1 MQLFLRRWPKFSR
14 SCGISQCQRRSP
26 SIFTSLGDISCGSTG
41 NFSGPSPSNLFR
53 IRANLKPQQVE
64 PAWRTSRNS
73 RTCVPQHFCGVGS
86 FSQSRGIF
94 TCRRRSP
101 SIFASLGDISCGS
114 AENFSGPRPT
124 HFFTQPLA
132 LSCRT
137 PEAALSQIFPG
148 RGMDLQIPCMLRA
161 SPGKISACVTRSVCG
176 ECFCELFFRISAP
189 AGSASTT
196 RIFDGLRQVTCKSHD
211 ANRGTPNY
219 PPLRKPW
226 KFPGRLRGQAAMAFV

>member
-1 MQLFLRRWPKFSR
+1 MSLARCNIRREQGRCVAFSHRPWRSSRNFRIYYFVRATLLRRWPEFSR
-14 SCGISQCQRRSP
+14 SSGISQCQRRSP

-73 RTCVPQHFCGVGS
+73 RTCVPQHVCGVGS

-124 HFFTQPLA
+124 NFFTQPLA

-137 PEAALSQIFPG
+137 PEAALSQIFPRAEHG
-148 RGMDLQIPCMLRA
+148 LANSLHAARVAREDLSLRD
-161 SPGKISACVTRSVCG
+161 P
-176 ECFCELFFRISAP
+176 
-189 AGSASTT
+189 
-196 RIFDGLRQVTCKSHD
+196 Q
-211 ANRGTPNY
+211 
-219 PPLRKPW
+219 
-226 KFPGRLRGQAAMAFV
+226 RLR